1 MKQKKNYND
10 GHYRKD
16 PKFQRKCIYHRKPSW
31 ALIRN
36 FPEIYYCICLGD
48 GYPWTCKKNSS
59 VAIYP
64 DFSLYP
70 LWEVAALKN
79 DKEIDNELAQMVDW
93 R

>member
-1 MKQKKNYND
+1 MKEVAGYVSKYRVKKGYKKI
-10 GHYRKD
+10 HEI
-16 PKFQRKCIYHRKPSW
+16 FVQIFSLLIFLLCIEDDKRDILAK
-31 ALIRN
+31 
-36 FPEIYYCICLGD
+36 
-48 GYPWTCKKNSS
+48 KKNSS

-64 DFSLYP
+64 VFSLYP